1 MKYDLIL
8 VKRTTTQKFLE
19 KCASL
24 QEFEIIILEN
34 LEFSQNS

>member
-8 VKRTTTQKFLE
+8 VKRTTTQKILE
-19 KCASL
+19 KSASL